1 MPSRTQPPLTSALP
15 CPCLCPQEVLDETQ
29 TFVESSKK
37 RQERLAA
44 RQEDIKQS
52 LSGLR
57 EDLLAEVTA
66 QVEDGLLG
74 VKRGG
79 KTLEKALRQIRQ
91 TWEDEVNDLVNE
103 AKVRPRHCSPA
114 VAIAP
119 SHDNQLLMRDEER
132 ARDADMHADCSPY
145 RGCVLSAG

>member
-1 MPSRTQPPLTSALP
+1 MLWS
-15 CPCLCPQEVLDETQ
+15 QEVLDETQ

-37 RQERLAA
+37 RQERLAT
-44 RQEDIKQS
+44 RQEDIKES

-103 AKVRPRHCSPA
+103 AKVRRVTTC
-114 VAIAP
+114 
-119 SHDNQLLMRDEER
+119 
-132 ARDADMHADCSPY
+132 DACRSN
-145 RGCVLSAG
+145 CVQQQCVQ